1 MKGMVEYAD
10 KAAEPHS
17 RLKYCFNDVVVLC
30 ICNGPEVVC
39 VMLIKRL
46 HGAAVT
52 GHFAKRKA
60 VPAPEDGQGLRR
72 PAFFGGE
79 KSGGNATAQKR
90 QPDQIHKKQFLRSL
104 EEFF

>member
-17 RLKYCFNDVVVLC
+17 RLKYYFNDVVVLC

-46 HGAAVT
+46 HGATVT
-52 GHFAKRKA
+52 GHLLSVKPYLHWNTGWVSTNLHF
-60 VPAPEDGQGLRR
+60 
-72 PAFFGGE
+72 
-79 KSGGNATAQKR
+79 
-90 QPDQIHKKQFLRSL
+90 
-104 EEFF
+104 

>member
-1 MKGMVEYAD
+1 MVEYAD

-52 GHFAKRKA
+52 GHLLSVKLY
-60 VPAPEDGQGLRR
+60 LRR
-72 PAFFGGE
+72 KTG
-79 KSGGNATAQKR
+79 
-90 QPDQIHKKQFLRSL
+90 
-104 EEFF
+104 

>member
-1 MKGMVEYAD
+1 MVEYAD

-46 HGAAVT
+46 HGATVT
-52 GHFAKRKA
+52 GHLLSVKLYLHWNMGWVSIGMHF
-60 VPAPEDGQGLRR
+60 L
-72 PAFFGGE
+72 GE
-79 KSGGNATAQKR
+79 
-90 QPDQIHKKQFLRSL
+90 
-104 EEFF
+104 